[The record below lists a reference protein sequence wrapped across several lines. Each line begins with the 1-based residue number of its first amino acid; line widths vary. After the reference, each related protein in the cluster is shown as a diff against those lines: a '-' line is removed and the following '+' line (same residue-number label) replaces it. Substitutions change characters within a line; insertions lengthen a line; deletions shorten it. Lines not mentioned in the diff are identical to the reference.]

1 MPKTIEITM
10 TPAGYEVTT
19 GGRTASFRDLQ
30 QAVEFARTR
39 LARAEEIRELSAR
52 IG

>member
-10 TPAGYEVTT
+10 TPQGFDVTT
-19 GGRTASFRDLQ
+19 GGRTSSFRDLQ
-30 QAVEFARTR
+30 QAVDYARTR
-39 LARAEEIRELSAR
+39 LARAEEIRELSTR